1 MGTKSTK
8 AIALI
13 LTHTSIFGMALAAC
27 SSDESSQN
35 VPSDEYA
42 ILLNYNDGSSRP
54 YTMYVEKGS
63 SIAAN
68 DIDIPTR
75 KGYTFANWT
84 TDEAGASVVSF
95 PYTPEGDIAFYAQWS
110 ISVINVTFDYNLG
123 EGSLASET
131 SYVMQVNYNGNI
143 TQADVDAV
151 NARIPERDG
160 FIFAGY
166 WETENGTRVNFDT
179 PYNIKK
185 EVTFYAH
192 WREED
197 TKLYNVTFDENYEGG
212 RTHLI
217 SDIED
222 GASIALKDAPAD
234 PTRKGYDFLGWATT
248 KDATEPNVTFPYTP
262 SGPET
267 DITLYGVWK
276 MKTYTVTFRYNY
288 KRNPGGASGV
298 YKRFADTPAFSSMNE
313 PEAITREGFEFLG
326 WYTHAYEGQKVTF
339 PFEVTASTNLYAHW
353 RANRMTPTNNIFDAE
368 FTPIRSDETFPGYS
382 GSTLGTG
389 IIQLDSS
396 NDFGAYSDAYP
407 LLDDA
412 HDQAY
417 GNFVGYLFKEGATLT
432 YNIYSDR
439 AVSGVKL
446 YAQLAY
452 EIINEPL
459 VISPEGPFGY
469 LFNVNGVS
477 INYGS
482 IDLSPCAPADVTGM
496 NPHKFHEFFISNI
509 NLVEGLNVI
518 TLVTNNANNT
528 FNGGIPAGTM
538 GAIAPQVD
546 YIRLETSSATLSWHP
561 EYDNLYRD

>member
-13 LTHTSIFGMALAAC
+13 LTHTFIFGMALAAC
-27 SSDESSQN
+27 SSNESSQN

-197 TKLYNVTFDENYEGG
+197 TKLYNVTFDENYPEGQ
-212 RTHLI
+212 THVI
-217 SDIED
+217 SDLED
-222 GASIALKDAPAD
+222 GMSIALKDAPAD
-234 PTRKGYDFLGWATT
+234 PSRLGYDFLGWATT
-248 KDATEPNVTFPYTP
+248 KDASEPDVTFPFTP
-262 SGPET
+262 SGTET

-276 MKTYTVTFRYNY
+276 MKTFTVTFRYNY
-288 KRNPGGASGV
+288 KKNPAGASGI
-298 YKRFADTPAFSSMNE
+298 YKRFADYPAFTSMEE
-313 PEAITREGFEFLG
+313 PAAITREGFEFLG
-326 WYTHAYEGQKVTF
+326 WFTHAYEGKKVTF
-339 PFEVTASTNLYAHW
+339 PFEVTSSTNFYAHW
-353 RANRMTPTNNIFDAE
+353 RANRMTPVNNIFDAE

-389 IIQLDSS
+389 IIQPDGSD
-396 NDFGAYSDAYP
+396 DFGAYSDAYP

-412 HDQAY
+412 HATAY
-417 GNFVGYLFKEGATLT
+417 GNFVTYLYKKGATLT

-446 YAQLAY
+446 HASLAT
-452 EIINEPL
+452 EILEGGFA
-459 VISPEGPFGY
+459 ISPEGDYGY
-469 LFNVNGVS
+469 QFIVNDVS
-477 INYGS
+477 MDYGTVELY
-482 IDLSPCAPADVTGM
+482 DLPPAPLGQSATR
-496 NPHKFHEFFISNI
+496 FQEFYICDI

-518 TLVTNNANNT
+518 KLVTNNENLEC
-528 FNGGIPAGTM
+528 GGTM
-538 GAIAPQVD
+538 GAVAPEVD